1 MTRISNSLESVAAF
15 DASLPEV
22 VDSLGAFLGRFGE
35 VKREER
41 QGFEG
46 VLGWLLPLTSFA
58 SRYVVLSWTQ
68 EWTIVLKNAREL
80 AAVDKVNVV
89 SRRAEC
95 RAVHARWSA
104 GGCLWRVLDSGKETR
119 TVICNDEGDGWSW
132 HEEGEPL
139 PFEDLSLYR
148 RRRKRDRLPASA
160 VYSYLTAFTGAIAP
174 PDWRELMSGDAMY
187 LERSLENLR
196 GPVDLYSVDLDI

>member
-80 AAVDKVNVV
+80 AQSIKLMWSLDERSAERSMLAGQPAAVSGEFLIVERRLVRLSVTTKETGGVGTRKASLCHLRI
-89 SRRAEC
+89 SR
-95 RAVHARWSA
+95 STA
-104 GGCLWRVLDSGKETR
+104 GGANETVSLRVPCIATLQ
-119 TVICNDEGDGWSW
+119 
-132 HEEGEPL
+132 
-139 PFEDLSLYR
+139 
-148 RRRKRDRLPASA
+148 RL
-160 VYSYLTAFTGAIAP
+160 
-174 PDWRELMSGDAMY
+174 
-187 LERSLENLR
+187 LER
-196 GPVDLYSVDLDI
+196 